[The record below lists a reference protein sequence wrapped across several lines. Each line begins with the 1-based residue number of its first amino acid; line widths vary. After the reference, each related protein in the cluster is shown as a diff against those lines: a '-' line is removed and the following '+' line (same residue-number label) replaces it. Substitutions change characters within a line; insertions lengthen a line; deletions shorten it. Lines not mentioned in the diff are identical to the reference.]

1 VRTVIG
7 TTPTALARRGMALD
21 RLAVLTLRRDA
32 YAASP
37 GATLPLWLGER
48 TQYRAATSIRD
59 VFDRPDG
66 ALGAGYTPWIAADAG
81 GLVIQGRQVVPGVV
95 NAEPHLA
102 GYGPVLPREQWGEIT
117 IRALTGTGA
126 VGVGLRWVTQSGY
139 LVGARP
145 GTTALR
151 RLNAGASTTL
161 LDLVTPWQLGDV
173 LQLRADW
180 DRLWIFRNGTRIGE
194 CVDPAPLLVAGQV
207 ALYASQLSASDAA
220 ALDNFAA
227 GPLRQEYRGLL
238 ADVGD
243 VSASLGFVE
252 PTASP
257 AAWSMSVI
265 NLAPVGPPGRFS
277 IAWRH
282 GQNDG
287 PDTYEL
293 HRAPVTLALA
303 VAGGSVPLA
312 LADGRVDHPEA
323 LTEGLVR
330 LDCAGRDA
338 FLTPD
343 IQAGP
348 VAYVPGPDPIN
359 TPAPIPLDPCGAD
372 AEPVIV
378 PGPPPTEP
386 PGTGEGEARPVAD
399 GPEAADP
406 GDPPA
411 DRPPLQGLWQIEMW
425 IRPGNPELNPP
436 EPTWVAETRVTEL
449 VDQPYPATYS
459 RNLFNL
465 NALYNPNMNMTDI
478 GWVWRYLI
486 ALYRGPDIVASVLTH
501 GTYEPYP
508 TSIVIDDFVALGNFY
523 TTAVIADAAS
533 ISWSVTGKLADYQAD
548 QIYTVAD
555 LQALRLKTPE
565 ESADYL
571 SGLPPRYQTL
581 TTFTAT
587 QEPVPTCDSHGCTG
601 RQYHYSDGV
610 ESDAVALNRFTGPQL
625 LVMELLSTTGP
636 IQGPPAGRNYVQIGF
651 SGTSHATDG
660 PPHLEFIV
668 ESTPKGVSDRGLRL
682 AMQATPA

>member
-1 VRTVIG
+1 
-7 TTPTALARRGMALD
+7 
-21 RLAVLTLRRDA
+21 
-32 YAASP
+32 
-37 GATLPLWLGER
+37 
-48 TQYRAATSIRD
+48 
-59 VFDRPDG
+59 
-66 ALGAGYTPWIAADAG
+66 
-81 GLVIQGRQVVPGVV
+81 
-95 NAEPHLA
+95 
-102 GYGPVLPREQWGEIT
+102 
-117 IRALTGTGA
+117 
-126 VGVGLRWVTQSGY
+126 
-139 LVGARP
+139 
-145 GTTALR
+145 
-151 RLNAGASTTL
+151 
-161 LDLVTPWQLGDV
+161 
-173 LQLRADW
+173 
-180 DRLWIFRNGTRIGE
+180 
-194 CVDPAPLLVAGQV
+194 VDPAPLLVPGQA
-207 ALYASQLSASDAA
+207 ALYASQPSASDAA

-243 VSASLGFVE
+243 VSASLGLVE
-252 PTASP
+252 PTATP

-287 PDTYEL
+287 PDTYDL

-359 TPAPIPLDPCGAD
+359 TPAPVPLDPCGAD
-372 AEPVIV
+372 ADPIIV
-378 PGPPPTEP
+378 PGSPPTEP
-386 PGTGEGEARPVAD
+386 PGTGVDEARPVAD

-508 TSIVIDDFVALGNFY
+508 TSVVIDDFVALGNFY

-533 ISWSVTGKLADYQAD
+533 ISWSVTGKLADYRAD

-571 SGLPPRYQTL
+571 SGLPPRHETL

-610 ESDAVALNRFTGPQL
+610 EPDAVALNRFTGPQL
-625 LVMELLSTTGP
+625 LVMELISTTGP

-668 ESTPKGVSDRGLRL
+668 GSTPKGVSDRGLRL
-682 AMQATPA
+682 DMQAMPT